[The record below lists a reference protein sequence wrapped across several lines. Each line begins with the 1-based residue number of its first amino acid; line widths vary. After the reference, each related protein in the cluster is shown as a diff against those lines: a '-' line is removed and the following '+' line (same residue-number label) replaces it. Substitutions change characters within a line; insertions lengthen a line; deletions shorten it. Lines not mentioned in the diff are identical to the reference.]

1 MQLPRCICKKRR
13 LESNQDAFECALHD
27 HVPEGVVPFKIEDLH
42 KKIKLLSLPRTYGF
56 ETLPGL
62 QKSMSE
68 KVAAG
73 EKGPTL
79 IEQYKSGPL
88 VDAAKGATG
97 E

>member
-1 MQLPRCICKKRR
+1 
-13 LESNQDAFECALHD
+13 
-27 HVPEGVVPFKIEDLH
+27 
-42 KKIKLLSLPRTYGF
+42 
-56 ETLPGL
+56 
-62 QKSMSE
+62 MSE